1 MEQPTITPGELSQ
14 FTGTEHYYRV
24 SPIHGNLVLTDG
36 VKYLCER
43 AQCYWLVDIVA
54 SYQYKLTSEPFQV
67 WTLGIDADEM
77 RGSVRCEDGNGNI
90 LVRQEL
96 EYTDFPIET
105 GITLFLEEGGI
116 GPLGPVYMV
125 LMLTSER

>member
-54 SYQYKLTSEPFQV
+54 SYQYTLTAEPFQV
-67 WTLGIDADEM
+67 WTLAVDIHNMTGT
-77 RGSVRCEDGNGNI
+77 VRCEDGNGNT
-90 LVRQEL
+90 LVIQNI

-105 GITLFLEEGGI
+105 GITLFLEEGGLD
-116 GPLGPVYMV
+116 PMGPVYMI